1 MFVEYTIVLIV
12 HLLCAIIF
20 LGYVFADVIVFPI
33 AKKSVGEK
41 VYEEVK
47 KSIAKRAIKIFP
59 VSLLLL
65 VATGGFMFSKYINSD
80 LGVFNTPLQ
89 QLLMLKLFLAGL
101 IVLGVLYS
109 LYTKV
114 TNKKPVDFMKH
125 FHKFVLVSGFFI
137 VVLAKYMFVA

>member
-1 MFVEYTIVLIV
+1 MEYTVALIV

-59 VSLLLL
+59 LSLLLL
-65 VATGGFMFSKYINSD
+65 VLSGGLMFSQYINSN
-80 LGVFNTPLQ
+80 LGVFIYQ
-89 QLLMLKLFLAGL
+89 SYKQKAR
-101 IVLGVLYS
+101 
-109 LYTKV
+109 
-114 TNKKPVDFMKH
+114 
-125 FHKFVLVSGFFI
+125 
-137 VVLAKYMFVA
+137 

>member
-33 AKKSVGEK
+33 AKKNVGEK

-59 VSLLLL
+59 
-65 VATGGFMFSKYINSD
+65 FMLSKYINSH